1 MSSSESFIGA
11 SLWRTSKS
19 YQNSHNTGSMMLIEA
34 CLCQL
39 TRRDRVRVK
48 KSPLLVGLKMRLTT
62 ATTTLHAVL
71 CHGQPVLLGL
81 GALGNRQ
88 RWYFCEFSL
97 GKFPILG
104 EGYLAP
110 WNDCF
115 LSPFT
120 GNDYLLLQNRQNC
133 EKLPHTPNIGEMRFG
148 MNREWEISS
157 SMLLSVPKP
166 ITKW

>member
-1 MSSSESFIGA
+1 MLPFEGWA
-11 SLWRTSKS
+11 SHIRT
-19 YQNSHNTGSMMLIEA
+19 HNTGSVMLIEA

-39 TRRDRVRVK
+39 TRRDRVRVT
-48 KSPLLVGLKMRLTT
+48 KSPLLVGLRMRLTT
-62 ATTTLHAVL
+62 AKTTLHAGL
-71 CHGQPVLLGL
+71 CHGQPVLLGV

-97 GKFPILG
+97 EKFPILG
-104 EGYLAP
+104 EGCLAP

-120 GNDYLLLQNRQNC
+120 GSDYLLLQNRQNR
-133 EKLPHTPNIGEMRFG
+133 EKLPHTPNIREMRFG
-148 MNREWEISS
+148 MNREQEISS

-166 ITKW
+166 ITKQ